1 MGDDTELYRAV
12 HDRRMTDQGVAD
24 VAGVER
30 TTALRW
36 RQKVEGGERLRIQP
50 GPKRKMMDWL
60 ANEPSDFD
68 RGYAQAVEHMRE
80 KLDELAKPS
89 AEVPGSLRAVHNA
102 GLLPAGIDL
111 DSEDSNTPAKDDERD
126 PSKRIAGEG

>member
-36 RQKVEGGERLRIQP
+36 RQKVEEGERLRIQP
-50 GPKRKMMDWL
+50 GPKRKMVEWL

-80 KLDELAKPS
+80 KLDELARPS
-89 AEVPGSLRAVHNA
+89 AEVPGSLKAVHNA
-102 GLLPAGIDL
+102 GLLPEDIDL
-111 DSEDSNTPAKDDERD
+111 DSEDSNTPDEDDDCD
-126 PSKRIAGEG
+126 PEVAQAGGS